1 MSFFPS
7 TEYGIDTVGATF
19 VRAKSVNGN
28 VSVDPSL
35 YVTTILL
42 STFVTDLIL
51 VSLSSTFSLRFD
63 TKLASVF
70 FAE

>member
-1 MSFFPS
+1 MVFFAVVF
-7 TEYGIDTVGATF
+7 TTGAGF
-19 VRAKSVNGN
+19 VSAKSVNGN

-51 VSLSSTFSLRFD
+51 ASLSSTF
-63 TKLASVF
+63 
-70 FAE
+70 